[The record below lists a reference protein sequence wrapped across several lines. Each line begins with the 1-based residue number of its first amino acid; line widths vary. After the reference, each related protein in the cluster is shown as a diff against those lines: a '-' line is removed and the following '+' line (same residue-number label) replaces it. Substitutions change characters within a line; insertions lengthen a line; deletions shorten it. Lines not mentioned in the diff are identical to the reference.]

1 MQRPSSRGYS
11 TISIGSL
18 GCLKNQTNQRIFIEG
33 LAHIMDRLSPKTLII
48 YGNAPEPIFAPYAK
62 IGVTLLRFPSQIE
75 LAHRKE
81 RE

>member
-1 MQRPSSRGYS
+1 
-11 TISIGSL
+11 
-18 GCLKNQTNQRIFIEG
+18 
-33 LAHIMDRLSPKTLII
+33 MDRLSPKTLII

-75 LAHRKE
+75 LAHRKG